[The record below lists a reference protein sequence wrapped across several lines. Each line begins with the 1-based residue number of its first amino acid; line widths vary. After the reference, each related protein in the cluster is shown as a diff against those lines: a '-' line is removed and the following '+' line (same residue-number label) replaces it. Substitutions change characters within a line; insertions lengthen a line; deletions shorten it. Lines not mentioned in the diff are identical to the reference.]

1 MLDFTLR
8 QVEKK
13 ARARGMCMCEW
24 ELDRLE
30 GGDVVGFGWGRGCER
45 EGGRDGLRGL
55 GSVLSETMGW
65 GGEGSGGRV
74 VVMDLFREISA
85 LLRWGCRCRGCT

>member
-1 MLDFTLR
+1 
-8 QVEKK
+8 VSGSCIGW
-13 ARARGMCMCEW
+13 RGG
-24 ELDRLE
+24 E
-30 GGDVVGFGWGRGCER
+30 GGEAGGEGEDVVGFGWGRGCER